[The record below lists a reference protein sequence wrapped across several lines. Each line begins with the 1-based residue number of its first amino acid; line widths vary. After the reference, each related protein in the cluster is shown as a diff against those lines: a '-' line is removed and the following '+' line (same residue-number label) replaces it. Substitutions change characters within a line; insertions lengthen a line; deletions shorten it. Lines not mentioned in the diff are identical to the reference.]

1 MSDNEMISVQII
13 KTNERNILVQRVNAD
28 AFIGASVDVCVKT
41 RTINSLAYQSPI
53 PPYGI

>member
-1 MSDNEMISVQII
+1 MREIYLCNELMQTQALLRS
-13 KTNERNILVQRVNAD
+13 KVN
-28 AFIGASVDVCVKT
+28 AFIGASVDICVKT